1 MEEVDLYD
9 DIFDSDKKQQDV
21 AVDELEDLY
30 ENIHNPEVAETAIT
44 RARELEKENATLKD
58 KNSQLVKQVRILTNV
73 NSELKGANEKLNQ
86 NLMSLIE
93 TSRVE
98 INRKKNEV
106 TEIRRELEVK
116 INKHSQRSMSKR
128 EIEEVMRKTMPKEDP
143 YFEARLA
150 VRVPSSLPRTV
161 VVSGIRV
168 RQQEVSMVHGRQ
180 QEGSVMVQEAASPD
194 VCNVANR

>member
-1 MEEVDLYD
+1 MYD

-21 AVDELEDLY
+21 AVVDELEDMY
-30 ENIHNPEVAETAIT
+30 ENIHNPKVAETAIA
-44 RARELEKENATLKD
+44 RARELEVENTKLKD
-58 KNSQLVKQVRILTNV
+58 KNSLLVKQVRILTSV
-73 NSELKGANEKLNQ
+73 NSELQGANEKLKQ

-106 TEIRRELEVK
+106 TEIRREMEVK

-150 VRVPSSLPRTV
+150 VRAPSSLPRTV

-180 QEGSVMVQEAASPD
+180 QEGSAMVQEAASPD

>member
-1 MEEVDLYD
+1 MYD

-58 KNSQLVKQVRILTNV
+58 KNFQLVKQVRILTNV

-150 VRVPSSLPRTV
+150 VRAPSSLPRTV

>member
-1 MEEVDLYD
+1 MYD
-9 DIFDSDKKQQDV
+9 DIFESDKKQQDV

-30 ENIHNPEVAETAIT
+30 ENIHNPEVAETAIA
-44 RARELEKENATLKD
+44 RARELEVENTKLKD
-58 KNSQLVKQVRILTNV
+58 KNCLLVKQVRILTSV
-73 NSELKGANEKLNQ
+73 NSELQGANEKLKQ

-106 TEIRRELEVK
+106 TEIRREMEVK

-150 VRVPSSLPRTV
+150 VRGPSSLPRTV

-180 QEGSVMVQEAASPD
+180 QEGSAMVQEAASPD

>member
-1 MEEVDLYD
+1 MYD
-9 DIFDSDKKQQDV
+9 DIFESDKKQQDV
-21 AVDELEDLY
+21 AVVDELEDMY
-30 ENIHNPEVAETAIT
+30 ENIHNPEVAETAIA
-44 RARELEKENATLKD
+44 RARELEVENTKLKD
-58 KNSQLVKQVRILTNV
+58 KNSLLVKQVRILTSV
-73 NSELKGANEKLNQ
+73 NSELQGANEKLKQ

-106 TEIRRELEVK
+106 TEIRREMEVK

-150 VRVPSSLPRTV
+150 VRAPSSLPRTV

-180 QEGSVMVQEAASPD
+180 QEGSAMVQEAASPD

>member
-1 MEEVDLYD
+1 MYD

-150 VRVPSSLPRTV
+150 VRAPSSLPRTV

-180 QEGSVMVQEAASPD
+180 QEGSAMVQEAASPD

>member
-1 MEEVDLYD
+1 MYD
-9 DIFDSDKKQQDV
+9 DIFDSDKKGQEV
-21 AVDELEDLY
+21 AVDEFDDLY
-30 ENIHNPEVAETAIT
+30 ENIHNPEVAETAIS
-44 RARELEKENATLKD
+44 RARELEEENGKLKD
-58 KNSQLVKQVRILTNV
+58 KNNLLVKQLRILTSV

-116 INKHSQRSMSKR
+116 INKQCQRSMSKR

-150 VRVPSSLPRTV
+150 VRAPSSLPRTV

-168 RQQEVSMVHGRQ
+168 RQQEVSVVR
-180 QEGSVMVQEAASPD
+180 GSAMVQEAASPD
-194 VCNVANR
+194 SFNVANR

>member
-1 MEEVDLYD
+1 MYD

-30 ENIHNPEVAETAIT
+30 ENIHNPEVAETAIA
-44 RARELEKENATLKD
+44 RARELEVENTKLKD
-58 KNSQLVKQVRILTNV
+58 KNSLLVKQVRILTSV
-73 NSELKGANEKLNQ
+73 NSELQGANEKLKQ

-106 TEIRRELEVK
+106 TEIRREMEVK

-150 VRVPSSLPRTV
+150 VRAPSSLPRTV

-180 QEGSVMVQEAASPD
+180 QEGSAMVQEAASPD